1 MSGASQNISSPSA
14 LFASPSVC
22 VTPCSDGYCPVS
34 SEARLGAHAAAIG

>member
-1 MSGASQNISSPSA
+1 MSSPSA
-14 LFASPSVC
+14 VFASPSVW